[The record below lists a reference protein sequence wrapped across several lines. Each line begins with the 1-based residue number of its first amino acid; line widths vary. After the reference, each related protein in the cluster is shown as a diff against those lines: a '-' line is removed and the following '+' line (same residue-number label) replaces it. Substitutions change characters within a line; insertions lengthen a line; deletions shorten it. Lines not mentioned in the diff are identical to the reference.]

1 MKTLITI
8 ILFLACGVC
17 STASAQDARTMFL
30 TIPQQLLPLLSYNSR
45 ADLVDYAEA
54 NMTARTRNELYGES
68 ELKVL
73 TADYLLLETTSSS
86 TMQMKLLPIG
96 DKTVVCVVKSVK
108 AESVDSCISFYDSSW
123 NELATADYF
132 AVPSI
137 RDFFAPEG
145 ATADN
150 LAICDIYLVSLT
162 LNPTDCSLVAEYTM
176 PAYMSEDEAAEIAPL
191 LRKLIYVWENGRF
204 VLAE

>member
-1 MKTLITI
+1 MKKLLTT
-8 ILFLACGVC
+8 ILFLACGVL

-30 TIPQQLLPLLSYNSR
+30 TIPQQVLPLLSYNSR

-73 TADYLLLETTSSS
+73 TADYLLLETTTSS
-86 TMQMKLLPIG
+86 TMQMKLLPIA

-108 AESVDSCISFYDSSW
+108 AEAVDSRISFYDSSW
-123 NELATADYF
+123 NELETAEFF

-137 RDFFAPEG
+137 RDFFTPAG
-145 ATADN
+145 ATDDN
-150 LAICDIYLVSLT
+150 LALCDIYLVSLS
-162 LNPTDCSLVAEYTM
+162 LNPADSSLVAEYTM
-176 PAYMSEDEAAEIAPL
+176 PAYMGEDEAAAISPL
-191 LRKLIYVWENGRF
+191 LRKLVYVWKNGRF
-204 VLAE
+204 VLTE